1 MRIEVISIFP
11 EMIREFA
18 RHSLLGKALAGGLF
32 ELRVHDLRSV
42 AVDPHR
48 SVDDTPYGGGPGM
61 VLAAP
66 PIFETVE
73 KVEVARPLLLLSP
86 AGRKLD
92 QRLLEELSECEGFSL
107 LCGRYEGVD
116 ERVRAALIDDEI
128 SVGDYVLGG
137 GEVAAML
144 VLEAVVR
151 LLRGAM
157 GNEESGAEESFRGG
171 LLGHPHYTRP
181 ETYRGMSV
189 PDVLRSGD
197 HGRISRWR
205 RAQALSLT
213 LQRRPD
219 LMEARG
225 GLSSQERLL
234 LEEFGLDAAAA
245 AAPAAA
251 PAAADPVAAVGD
263 AAAEAAAADAG
274 ESGAVS

>member
-11 EMIREFA
+11 EMIKEFA
-18 RHSLLGKALAGGLF
+18 QHSLLGRALAGGLF
-32 ELRVHDLRSV
+32 DLRVHDLRSV

-73 KVEVARPLLLLSP
+73 KVEAARPLLLLSP
-86 AGRKLD
+86 AGRRLD
-92 QRLLEELSECEGFSL
+92 QHLLEELSDCEGFSL

-116 ERVRAALIDDEI
+116 ERVRTSLIDDEI

-151 LLRGAM
+151 LLPGAM
-157 GNEESGAEESFRGG
+157 GNEESGAGESFRGG

-213 LQRRPD
+213 MQRRPD

-234 LEEFGLDAAAA
+234 LEEFGL
-245 AAPAAA
+245 
-251 PAAADPVAAVGD
+251 
-263 AAAEAAAADAG
+263 AAAADAAAADAAG
-274 ESGAVS
+274 DAAADAAANSI